1 MLSLLAD
8 EQSQDKSG
16 QQAEAQDHEHPAEA
30 AAAPEHRGAA
40 EEAGRD
46 QPPVQQP
53 AGGLQ

>member
-8 EQSQDKSG
+8 EQPQDKSG